1 MPPAKDST
9 LFVNRI
15 PKDKLD
21 TVKRQTRI
29 LSFEKII
36 VGYALTQIDHAQT
49 TGQIGEPIHNQL
61 MTKYSTRMN
70 QLELQ
75 LSKNKQIIRLDE
87 LTATRNSLTQ
97 LFNEKMVQT
106 SSEISEIQS
115 LINPPPLQSRR
126 HVSTTRAHARQLPE
140 PAPPVRHWGSMKNIF
155 VFFAVIMLLISSS
168 SYAFGFLFNQQYFT
182 HDYANPQESA
192 QNITDQQITSS
203 TGVTASVNLGV
214 YLDNLATQEVTSIDW
229 GIVYPDDQARQTIHI
244 QNLGNVNCRLLLN
257 TTDWTPPEAQ
267 QLIMVTWNYNGTLIE
282 PDTILQ
288 IIISLNT
295 SVQLANIEQFNF
307 KIIITSIALE

>member
-1 MPPAKDST
+1 MPTAKDST
-9 LFVNRI
+9 PFVNRI
-15 PKDKLD
+15 PKKALD

-29 LSFEKII
+29 LNFEKTI

-49 TGQIGEPIHNQL
+49 TGQIGDPIHNQL
-61 MTKYSTRMN
+61 ITKYSNRMN

-87 LTATRNSLTQ
+87 LTVTRNSLTQ
-97 LFNEKMVQT
+97 LFNEKMVQI

-115 LINPPPLQSRR
+115 LINTTPHNSRR
-126 HVSTTRAHARQLPE
+126 HVSANQLPAT
-140 PAPPVRHWGSMKNIF
+140 APPVRHWGSMKNIF

-182 HDYANPQESA
+182 HDLVNPQESA

-214 YLDNLATQEVTSIDW
+214 YLDNAATQEVTSIDW
-229 GIVYPDDQARQTIHI
+229 GIVYPDDQTRQIIYI
-244 QNLGNVNCRLLLN
+244 QNLGNINCRLLLN

-282 PDTILQ
+282 PSTILQ
-288 IIISLNT
+288 VTILLNT
-295 SVQLANIEQFNF
+295 STQLVNIEQFDF